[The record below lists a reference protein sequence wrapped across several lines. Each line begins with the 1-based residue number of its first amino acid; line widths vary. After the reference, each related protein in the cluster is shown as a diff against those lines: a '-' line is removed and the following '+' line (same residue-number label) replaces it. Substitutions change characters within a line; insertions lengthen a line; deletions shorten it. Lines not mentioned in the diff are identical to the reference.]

1 MATTYY
7 EILGLRAS
15 ASAEEIKRA
24 YRKKA
29 MESHPDVNP
38 TPGAGEIFLQVNE
51 AYAIL
56 SDVQKRTV
64 YNQKLRDQA
73 ARAAGNAYAQHAPA
87 GAQAA
92 SEADFQQYV
101 RQARA
106 QAATNARMNYQDF
119 KRTRFGKA
127 EASIF
132 LYLQFLILGVF
143 FLLGTFILL
152 APFAA
157 VFFID
162 WKSIFAA
169 TVAVPIAFK
178 IYEEG
183 WKGLKELKNSL

>member
-1 MATTYY
+1 MANTYY

-56 SDVQKRTV
+56 SDTQKRNV

-73 ARAAGNAYAQHAPA
+73 ARAAGNAYAQHAP
-87 GAQAA
+87 GGQAA
-92 SEADFQQYV
+92 GDVDFQQYV

-127 EASIF
+127 EASVF
-132 LYLQFLILGVF
+132 LYLQFLVLGVF
-143 FLLGTFILL
+143 FLLGTLFLL

-157 VFFID
+157 VFLID

-169 TVAVPIAFK
+169 AVTVPIAFK